1 MTALAAPASCSSPTG
16 CSSSGCVCEGAPSRA
31 RTSHNASEPL
41 VRSPTWCAPGQT
53 ARHSGRFVRCRVRSK
68 GARPTFPAQRV
79 PKRASRA
86 NICISP
92 TNVRGRDL
100 GSFVSEA
107 QQRVSDVE
115 LPTGAYLQW
124 GGQFENLQ
132 SASQHMSLI
141 VPICFVLIFGILYMA
156 LGTFRAAG
164 AVFTAVPLALAG
176 GVFTL
181 FLTGMPFSISAAVG
195 FICLAGVAVLNG
207 LVVMTSINNRLDLGM
222 PVDASIREGMIEKFR
237 AVLMTGIVPA
247 IGFVPM
253 AIAHGAGAE
262 VQKPLATVVIGG
274 LITATLLTLFVLPA
288 ICRLMLTSGHRARAG
303 EMPTAYEG
311 GAPVQAE

>member
-1 MTALAAPASCSSPTG
+1 MGGREAGLVFEGDQRFDVVVRLPDAVRDDLAA
-16 CSSSGCVCEGAPSRA
+16 VGALPVMLP
-31 RTSHNASEPL
+31 ED
-41 VRSPTWCAPGQT
+41 
-53 ARHSGRFVRCRVRSK
+53 GR
-68 GARPTFPAQRV
+68 GT
-79 PKRASRA
+79 RASVPLRELA
-86 NICISP
+86 RFTFSEGLNQVSRENGSRRVVVQA
-92 TNVRGRDL
+92 NVRGRDL

-107 QQRVSDVE
+107 QRRVNAEVPM
-115 LPTGAYLQW
+115 PTGAWLDW

-132 SASQHMSLI
+132 SASQRMSLI
-141 VPICFVLIFGILYMA
+141 VPACFLLIFGLLYMA
-156 LGTFRAAG
+156 LGTFRAAA

-181 FLTGMPFSISAAVG
+181 VLTGMSFSVSAAVG

-207 LVVMTSINNRLDLGM
+207 LVVMTAVNSRLDQGM
-222 PVDASIREGMIEKFR
+222 PLDGAIREGMIEKFR

-253 AIAHGAGAE
+253 AIAHGTGAE

-288 ICRLMLTSGHRARAG
+288 ICRLMLRAGHRD
-303 EMPTAYEG
+303 PSVPYPEG
-311 GAPVQAE
+311 ASIPAE